1 MVWLKINERNKNV
14 KEKDSIIFYFSHYN
28 IIKKLNNEQLGR
40 LFRALF
46 EKQLGNEVVLEN
58 DIEMAFDFIN
68 NQLLVDNEKYNQI
81 TLKRSMAGQRGGA
94 PKGNKNACKNNQ
106 SSKTSKNKQNKLND
120 NENDNDNDNE
130 NDNDLF
136 LLLEKEIKRTINQNE
151 FEMIERW
158 EGTFEFAVI
167 KAAIEIAKRNEKV
180 SIGYIDG
187 ILTNWKNL
195 GKTKVENFKSGVI
208 SSLNNSEIELTDV
221 QKEILNFD
229 WLHSEE
235 GANYK

>member
-1 MVWLKINERNKNV
+1 M

-106 SSKTSKNKQNKLND
+106 SSKTSKNKQNKLNENENAND
-120 NENDNDNDNE
+120 NENV

-151 FEMIERW
+151 FEIIERW
-158 EGTFEFAVI
+158 ESTFELDVI

-187 ILTNWKNL
+187 ILTNWKNM

-208 SSLNNSEIELTDV
+208 SSLNNSEIELTDE
-221 QKEILNFD
+221 QKEVLNFD
-229 WLHSEE
+229 WLHSE
-235 GANYK
+235 GAD

>member
-1 MVWLKINERNKNV
+1 MVGLKINEREQNV

-81 TLKRSMAGQRGGA
+81 ALKRSVAGQMGGA

-106 SSKTSKNKQNKLND
+106 TSKTTKNKQNKLNEND
-120 NENDNDNDNE
+120 NENDNENV

-136 LLLEKEIKRTINQNE
+136 LLLEKEIKRTINQKE

-187 ILTNWKNL
+187 ILTNWKNM

-208 SSLNNSEIELTDV
+208 SSLNNSEIELTDE
-221 QKEILNFD
+221 QKEVLNFD
-229 WLHSEE
+229 WLHSE
-235 GANYK
+235 GAD

>member
-1 MVWLKINERNKNV
+1 MVGLKINERNKNV

-94 PKGNKNACKNNQ
+94 PKGNKNACKNNK

-120 NENDNDNDNE
+120 NENDNE

-208 SSLNNSEIELTDV
+208 SSLNNSEIELTDE
-221 QKEILNFD
+221 QKEILKFD

-235 GANYK
+235 GADYK

>member
-1 MVWLKINERNKNV
+1 MVGLKINERNKNV

-120 NENDNDNDNE
+120 NENDND
-130 NDNDLF
+130 LF

-235 GANYK
+235 GADYK

>member
-1 MVWLKINERNKNV
+1 M

-81 TLKRSMAGQRGGA
+81 ALKRSMAGQRGGA

-106 SSKTSKNKQNKLND
+106 TSKTSKNKQNKLND
-120 NENDNDNDNE
+120 NENENDNE
-130 NDNDLF
+130 NDNVNDNDLF

-151 FEMIERW
+151 FEIIERW
-158 EGTFEFAVI
+158 ESTFEFAVI
-167 KAAIEIAKRNEKV
+167 KAAIEIAKKNEKV

-187 ILTNWKNL
+187 ILTNWKNM

-208 SSLNNSEIELTDV
+208 SSLNNSEIELTDE
-221 QKEILNFD
+221 QKEVLNFD
-229 WLHSEE
+229 WLHSE
-235 GANYK
+235 GAD

>member
-1 MVWLKINERNKNV
+1 M

-28 IIKKLNNEQLGR
+28 IIKKLNDEQLGR

-81 TLKRSMAGQRGGA
+81 ALKRSMAGQRGGA

-106 SSKTSKNKQNKLND
+106 TNKTSKNKQNKLND
-120 NENDNDNDNE
+120 NENDNENENDNV

-151 FEMIERW
+151 FEIIERW
-158 EGTFEFAVI
+158 ESTFELDVI
-167 KAAIEIAKRNEKV
+167 KAAIEIAKKNEKV

-187 ILTNWKNL
+187 ILTNWKNM

-208 SSLNNSEIELTDV
+208 SSLNNSEIELTDE
-221 QKEILNFD
+221 QKEVLNFD
-229 WLHSEE
+229 WLHSG
-235 GANYK
+235 GAD

>member
-1 MVWLKINERNKNV
+1 M

-68 NQLLVDNEKYNQI
+68 NQLLVDKEKYNKI
-81 TLKRSMAGQRGGA
+81 SLKRSIAGQQGGA

-106 SSKTSKNKQNKLND
+106 TNKTSKNKQNKLND
-120 NENDNDNDNE
+120 NENVNDNDNE

-187 ILTNWKNL
+187 ILTNWKNM

-208 SSLNNSEIELTDV
+208 SSLNNSEIELTDE

-235 GANYK
+235 GADYK

>member
-1 MVWLKINERNKNV
+1 MVGLKINEREQNV

-81 TLKRSMAGQRGGA
+81 ALKRSVAGQMGGA

-106 SSKTSKNKQNKLND
+106 TSKTTKNKQNKLNEND
-120 NENDNDNDNE
+120 NENV

-136 LLLEKEIKRTINQNE
+136 LLLEKEIKRTINQKE

-187 ILTNWKNL
+187 ILTNWKNM

-208 SSLNNSEIELTDV
+208 SSLNNSEIELTDE
-221 QKEILNFD
+221 QKEVLNFD
-229 WLHSEE
+229 WLHSE
-235 GANYK
+235 GAD

>member
-1 MVWLKINERNKNV
+1 M

-106 SSKTSKNKQNKLND
+106 SSKTIKNKQNKLND
-120 NENDNDNDNE
+120 NENDNE

-151 FEMIERW
+151 LEMIERW

-208 SSLNNSEIELTDV
+208 SSLNNSEIELTDE

-235 GANYK
+235 GADYK

>member
-1 MVWLKINERNKNV
+1 M

-28 IIKKLNNEQLGR
+28 IIKKLNDEQLGR

-81 TLKRSMAGQRGGA
+81 ALKRSMAGQRGGA

-106 SSKTSKNKQNKLND
+106 TSKTSKNKQNKLND
-120 NENDNDNDNE
+120 NENDNENENDNV

-151 FEMIERW
+151 FEIIERW
-158 EGTFEFAVI
+158 ESTFELDVI
-167 KAAIEIAKRNEKV
+167 KAAIEIAKKNEKV

-187 ILTNWKNL
+187 ILTNWKNM

-208 SSLNNSEIELTDV
+208 SSLNNSEIELTDE
-221 QKEILNFD
+221 QKEVLNFD
-229 WLHSEE
+229 WLHSG
-235 GANYK
+235 GAD

>member
-1 MVWLKINERNKNV
+1 MKGNKNV

-40 LFRALF
+40 LFIALF
-46 EKQLGNEVVLEN
+46 EKQIGNEVVLEN

-68 NQLLVDNEKYNQI
+68 NQLLVDKEKYNKI
-81 TLKRSMAGQRGGA
+81 SLKRSIAGQQGGA

-106 SSKTSKNKQNKLND
+106 TNKTSKNKQNKLNENVND
-120 NENDNDNDNE
+120 NENDNE

-158 EGTFEFAVI
+158 KNTFEFAVI

-208 SSLNNSEIELTDV
+208 SSLNNSEIELTDE

-229 WLHSEE
+229 WLHSE
-235 GANYK
+235 GAD

>member
-1 MVWLKINERNKNV
+1 M

-120 NENDNDNDNE
+120 NDNE
-130 NDNDLF
+130 NDNENDLF

-151 FEMIERW
+151 FETIERW

-208 SSLNNSEIELTDV
+208 SSLNNSEIELTDE

-235 GANYK
+235 GADYK

>member
-1 MVWLKINERNKNV
+1 M

-120 NENDNDNDNE
+120 NENDND
-130 NDNDLF
+130 LF

-235 GANYK
+235 GADYK

>member
-1 MVWLKINERNKNV
+1 M

-81 TLKRSMAGQRGGA
+81 ALKRSVAGQMGGA

-106 SSKTSKNKQNKLND
+106 TSKTTKNKQNKLNEND
-120 NENDNDNDNE
+120 NENDNENV

-136 LLLEKEIKRTINQNE
+136 LLLEKEIKRTINQKE

-187 ILTNWKNL
+187 ILTNWKNM

-208 SSLNNSEIELTDV
+208 SSLNNSEIELTDE
-221 QKEILNFD
+221 QKEVLNFD
-229 WLHSEE
+229 WLHSE
-235 GANYK
+235 GAD

>member
-1 MVWLKINERNKNV
+1 M

-28 IIKKLNNEQLGR
+28 IIKKLNDEQLGR

-81 TLKRSMAGQRGGA
+81 ALKRSMAGQRGGA

-106 SSKTSKNKQNKLND
+106 TSKTSKNKQNKLND
-120 NENDNDNDNE
+120 NENDNE

-208 SSLNNSEIELTDV
+208 SSLNNSEIELTDE
-221 QKEILNFD
+221 QKEILKFD

-235 GANYK
+235 GADYK

>member
-1 MVWLKINERNKNV
+1 MVGLKINEREQNV

-81 TLKRSMAGQRGGA
+81 ALKRSVAGQMGGA

-106 SSKTSKNKQNKLND
+106 TSKTTKNKQKKLNEND
-120 NENDNDNDNE
+120 NENVNDN
-130 NDNDLF
+130 
-136 LLLEKEIKRTINQNE
+136 
-151 FEMIERW
+151 
-158 EGTFEFAVI
+158 
-167 KAAIEIAKRNEKV
+167 
-180 SIGYIDG
+180 
-187 ILTNWKNL
+187 
-195 GKTKVENFKSGVI
+195 
-208 SSLNNSEIELTDV
+208 
-221 QKEILNFD
+221 
-229 WLHSEE
+229 
-235 GANYK
+235 

>member
-1 MVWLKINERNKNV
+1 M

-28 IIKKLNNEQLGR
+28 IIKKFNDEQLGR

-81 TLKRSMAGQRGGA
+81 ALKRSMAGQRGGA

-106 SSKTSKNKQNKLND
+106 TSKTSKNKQNKLND
-120 NENDNDNDNE
+120 NENDNENENDNV

-151 FEMIERW
+151 FEIIERW
-158 EGTFEFAVI
+158 ESTFELDVI
-167 KAAIEIAKRNEKV
+167 KAAIEIAKKNEKV

-187 ILTNWKNL
+187 ILTNWKNM

-208 SSLNNSEIELTDV
+208 SSLNNSEIELTDE
-221 QKEILNFD
+221 QKEVLNFD
-229 WLHSEE
+229 WLHSG
-235 GANYK
+235 GAD

>member
-1 MVWLKINERNKNV
+1 M

-68 NQLLVDNEKYNQI
+68 NQLLVDKEKYNKI
-81 TLKRSMAGQRGGA
+81 SFKRSIAGQQGGA

-106 SSKTSKNKQNKLND
+106 TNKTSKNKQNKLNENVND
-120 NENDNDNDNE
+120 NENDNE

-158 EGTFEFAVI
+158 ENTFEFAVI

-195 GKTKVENFKSGVI
+195 GKTNVENFKSGVI
-208 SSLNNSEIELTDV
+208 SSLNNSEIELTDE

-235 GANYK
+235 GAD